1 MKNIR
6 AMLCALAAAMVVIGG
21 CAETRVTRP
30 GIADGA
36 TVSQLKGLHRDYLA
50 LPAAKRRSLFREKA
64 YRNRMCD
71 EGSRPEPITFA
82 WKGAGECDVTV
93 ARARDGKVFL
103 SARGASPVSVS
114 SLETGE
120 RYVWCAMRD
129 GVKVAGGTFTTAD
142 EWPRWIGV
150 PDAPDMRNMRDLGGG
165 RRGLGG
171 RRIRQGRVYRSAG
184 LNSNAKSLYSQ
195 KDVKRMV
202 EDGTLDRRCGRKD
215 QAEKIKR
222 RIAQGRQDKIDW
234 DHVEKPQSEWKPGV
248 NRVSSPAAHDF
259 LAKTLGIRTD
269 LDLRSSRET
278 WGMTGS
284 PIGPEARWIH
294 VSSSAYGGMDN
305 PNARDAFKKAF
316 AVFLDE
322 ENYPIVF
329 HCIAGADRTGT
340 LACILEGLLGVA
352 EDDLY
357 KDWEVTAFYNANL
370 NFSLEGR
377 FDKLIAVFGK
387 FPGKT
392 LNDRIEAYVHSCGFT
407 KADIEKFR
415 SIMLE
420 PPE

>member
-71 EGSRPEPITFA
+71 EGSRPEPITLA

-184 LNSNAKSLYSQ
+184 LNANARKSKSKGGMVPGAVTLTDASRAYA
-195 KDVKRMV
+195 KDV
-202 EDGTLDRRCGRKD
+202 
-215 QAEKIKR
+215 
-222 RIAQGRQDKIDW
+222 
-234 DHVEKPQSEWKPGV
+234 
-248 NRVSSPAAHDF
+248 
-259 LAKTLGIRTD
+259 LGIRTD
-269 LDLRSSRET
+269 LDLRSDRECF
-278 WGMTGS
+278 GMTGS
-284 PIGPEARWIH
+284 PLGPEVKWIKI
-294 VSSSAYGGMDN
+294 SSSAYGGMAKD
-305 PNARDAFKKAF
+305 PGKSAFTNAFR
-316 AVFLDE
+316 VFLDE
-322 ENYPIVF
+322 KNYPIDF
-329 HCIAGADRTGT
+329 HCIAGADRTGS
-340 LACILEGLLGVA
+340 LAFILNGLLGVD
-352 EDDLY
+352 EEELWR
-357 KDWEVTAFYNANL
+357 DWEVTAFQKEKL
-370 NFSLEGR
+370 DFGHRTRFS
-377 FDKLIAVFGK
+377 KLVKVFEP
-387 FPGKT
+387 FPGANINEK
-392 LNDRIEAYVHSCGFT
+392 IVAYVKSAGFT
-407 KADIEKFR
+407 DADIEKFR
-415 SIMLE
+415 ALMLE
-420 PPE
+420 P